1 MSTVDHAE
9 LYRLEARARADHQ
22 TAQQIMGYRYTAD
35 TVICDEARDP
45 LKPPTEMSNAYL
57 SGVLDSIAH
66 LYESPQLT
74 PWMCEVVAE
83 AARRLHPNEQD
94 S

>member
-1 MSTVDHAE
+1 MTTVDHAH
-9 LYRLEARARADHQ
+9 LDQLEAQSRRDHQ
-22 TAQQIMGYRYTAD
+22 TARQALD
-35 TVICDEARDP
+35 TTD